1 MVPGE
6 LNPTEATDISKNGTV
21 KEGDREKAASAI
33 QRTYRGHRT
42 RRQLNGFG
50 LDASTRW
57 YEAVRDAQYHHV
69 TDPLAA
75 IPQPASDGT
84 LDGDRKQAP
93 GAKKQWL
100 RATHIAKRA
109 GQDDSSPSVSELS
122 DDGDDLRK
130 AESPSMTPE
139 ELRERKE
146 RRRRAIEARKKSAK
160 MMDLQYFLEMVDH
173 KHRYGSNLRKYHAH
187 WQQQDTSQNFFY
199 WLDHGEGLQVDL
211 PECSR
216 ARLDQEQVR
225 YLSREE
231 RMHYLVQ
238 VDKDGRLRWAK
249 NGELVWTKD
258 ELYKD
263 SVMGI
268 VPTSDPT
275 PQFQHNVAPQPSTS
289 EELSSDSESE
299 SEEDEDEDEGENEEE
314 KEKVEGDEG
323 ERYINED
330 FHRARGV
337 KKLKHVSAGVLFNHM
352 VRKSLKKGHKWIFVA
367 DTSFRLYVGYK
378 QSGSFQHSS
387 FLHGSRITAAGII
400 KIKHGSLRKL
410 SPLSGHYRPP
420 AKNFRAFV
428 QSLKE
433 EGVDMSRVSISRSYA
448 VLVGMESYL
457 RTKKKVDK
465 AHKAVGHE
473 ADKLLKPDKVKAAE
487 EAARDKSQSAEK
499 ERQYLEQ
506 QRREHK
512 NQGSGRGIDR
522 GLVSRLTKH
531 FSRLSGGE
539 AQEEEDAP
547 ARPGRRVGGT
557 GPEDG
562 VPPPEGTR

>member
-1 MVPGE
+1 MSSAE
-6 LNPTEATDISKNGTV
+6 LDNTEPTERSKNEPV
-21 KEGDREKAASAI
+21 NEDDREKAASAI

-57 YEAVRDAQYHHV
+57 YEAVRDAQYQHV

-75 IPQPASDGT
+75 IPKPASDGT
-84 LDGDRKQAP
+84 PDGDPTHAP

-109 GQDDSSPSVSELS
+109 GQDDSSPSASELS
-122 DDGDDLRK
+122 DDGDDLR
-130 AESPSMTPE
+130 EERSPSMTPE

-146 RRRRAIEARKKSAK
+146 RRRKAIEARKKSAK

-199 WLDHGEGLQVDL
+199 WLDHGDGLQVDL

-216 ARLDQEQVR
+216 ARLDKEQVR

-231 RMHYLVQ
+231 RMQYLVQ
-238 VDKDGRLRWAK
+238 VDKDGLLRWAK

-263 SVMGI
+263 SVKGI

-275 PQFQHNVAPQPSTS
+275 PQFQHNVAPQQSTS

-299 SEEDEDEDEGENEEE
+299 SDEDEDGEEDEDEEHA
-314 KEKVEGDEG
+314 EGDEG

-330 FHRARGV
+330 FHRAKGV

-387 FLHGSRITAAGII
+387 FLHGSRITAAGIT

-428 QSLKE
+428 QSLKD

-448 VLVGMESYL
+448 VLVGMESYM
-457 RTKKKVDK
+457 RTKKKVEK
-465 AHKAVGHE
+465 AQKAVGHE
-473 ADKLLKPDKVKAAE
+473 KDKLLNPDKVKAE
-487 EAARDKSQSAEK
+487 KEAARDKSQSAEK

-506 QRREHK
+506 QRREKHK
-512 NQGSGRGIDR
+512 ENGGRGIDS

-539 AQEEEDAP
+539 SQKEEDAK
-547 ARPGRRVGGT
+547 ARPGRRVQGT